1 MSLPRSVEVGAQEF
15 QQRTDLGPHLGYA
28 CFLALARTPWRKF
41 LVDCSLRRRSMTQG
55 FLLVASCLL
64 SKRINSWTGRQRV
77 GIIFPP
83 GIGGY
88 VANLAVVLAGRVPVN
103 LNFTQGA
110 TASRIC
116 LRQAEVDCVLTTA
129 AVHSK
134 LSLFPWSDVKVVDLV
149 VEIRSLPRF
158 KFISLLATLYILPAA
173 LLARFLGIP
182 RFGGEAEAGLLF
194 TSGSSGEPK
203 GVALSHRNVLANCAQ
218 IDAAGLLAHDQKIL
232 ANLPIFHSF
241 GFTVTLWYPL
251 LRGLAV
257 VTIASPLEVKKA
269 AEVIAAEKVTILVG
283 TPTFL
288 KPYLKRI
295 EPVQLKSLRYVIA
308 GAERTPSGFAA
319 AWAQRFG
326 SQYLEGYGL
335 TETSPVVSINLPHGV
350 SSKDELKFDQDCGRP
365 GSVGRL
371 LPGLYAQILDPETR
385 EPLALTQVGIIA
397 LKGPNVFSGYL
408 NDPDRTAAVKHGD
421 WFLTGDLGCFDA
433 DGFLYIKGRLSRFSK
448 IAGEMV
454 PHGTVED
461 ALIKVYELQ
470 DSDQPM
476 LAIAG
481 RTDSSKGEVLVLLTV
496 AKLESSDVRKCL
508 SAAGFSNLW
517 IPKIIKQVDL
527 IPVLATGKL
536 DLKAIQQLAQF
547 DG

>member
-1 MSLPRSVEVGAQEF
+1 MRAQEF
-15 QQRTDLGPHLGYA
+15 QQSSNHLKRHLGYA
-28 CFLALARTPWRKF
+28 CFLALARSPWRKF
-41 LVDCSLRRRSMTQG
+41 LVDCSLQRRAMTQG
-55 FLLVASCLL
+55 FFLVVSCLL
-64 SKRINSWTGRQRV
+64 SKRIKSWSRRQRV

-103 LNFTQGA
+103 FNFTQGPA
-110 TASRIC
+110 ASRIC
-116 LRQAEVDCVLTTA
+116 IRQAEVDCVLTTA
-129 AVHSK
+129 AVQRK
-134 LSLFPWSDVKVVDLV
+134 FSLFPWSEVEIVDLI

-158 KFISLLATLYILPAA
+158 KFITLLATLYILPAT
-173 LLARFLGIP
+173 LLAKFLGIP
-182 RFGGEAEAGLLF
+182 RVGGAAEAGLLF

-203 GVALSHRNVLANCAQ
+203 GVSLSHGNLLANCAQ
-218 IDAAGLLAHDQKIL
+218 IAATGLFTRDQKIL

-241 GFTVTLWYPL
+241 GFTITLWFPL
-251 LRGLAV
+251 LSGLDV
-257 VTIASPLEVKKA
+257 VTITSPLEVKKA
-269 AEVIAAEKVTILVG
+269 AEVIAAEQVTILVG

-295 EPVQLKSLRYVIA
+295 EPLQLESLRYAIA
-308 GAERTPSGFAA
+308 GAEQTPSGFAA
-319 AWAQRFG
+319 AWTQRFG

-335 TETSPVVSINLPHGV
+335 TETSPVVSLNLPHAV
-350 SSKDELKFDQDCGRP
+350 SSKDELKFDQGCGRP

-371 LPGLYAQILDPETR
+371 LPGLRAQILDPETR
-385 EPLALTQVGIIA
+385 EQLALNQVGMIA

-408 NDPDRTAAVKHGD
+408 NDPDRTAAVKHDD

-461 ALIKVYELQ
+461 ALIKVYQLQ
-470 DSDQPM
+470 ESDQPM

-481 RTDSSKGEVLVLLTV
+481 RADSLKGEVLVLLTV
-496 AKLESSDVRKCL
+496 AKLESAEVRKHL

-536 DLKAIQQLAQF
+536 DLKAIQQLAQV
-547 DG
+547 DA